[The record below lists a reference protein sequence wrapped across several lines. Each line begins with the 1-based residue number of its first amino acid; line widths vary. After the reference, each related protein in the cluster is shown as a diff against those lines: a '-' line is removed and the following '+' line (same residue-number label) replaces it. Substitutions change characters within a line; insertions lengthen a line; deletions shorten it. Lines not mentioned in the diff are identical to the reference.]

1 MKKTT
6 ALLFAFMMM
15 TCTFA
20 ACGKS
25 DSKSNSGSKETK
37 VSASTD
43 SKDNNNDK
51 TEPVTKKKL
60 PSVTIV
66 KPTLPAV
73 NQTTDFVGVWESIH
87 VSENGYELKDEING
101 VDVKGLF
108 RIEAFEDGTGYAEI
122 TGEKS
127 TFKWEKKDKNKI
139 VITDDSDGEKDEISI
154 YGKRFV
160 MGDDEL
166 KITFEKV
173 K

>member
-25 DSKSNSGSKETK
+25 DSDSSATSRETK
-37 VSASTD
+37 VSASTE
-43 SKDNNNDK
+43 SKENNNDK

-66 KPTLPAV
+66 KPTLPSV
-73 NQTTDFVGVWESIH
+73 NQVTDFVGVWESILA
-87 VSENGYELKDEING
+87 SENGYETKDEING
-101 VDVKGLF
+101 VAVKGLF

-122 TGEKS
+122 AGEKH
-127 TFKWEKKDKNKI
+127 TFKWEKKNKNKI
-139 VITDDSDGEKDEISI
+139 EITDDSDGETDEITI

-160 MGDDEL
+160 MADDEL

-173 K
+173 N